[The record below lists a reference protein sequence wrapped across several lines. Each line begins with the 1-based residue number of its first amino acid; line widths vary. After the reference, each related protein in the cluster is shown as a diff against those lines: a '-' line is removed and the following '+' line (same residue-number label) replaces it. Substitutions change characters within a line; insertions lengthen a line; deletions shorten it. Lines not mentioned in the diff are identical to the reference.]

1 VAIDSLPQRTC
12 TGSAR
17 AIDRQYEEVY
27 LRAYDTVSEAR
38 ASLVRYVAFYNARR
52 PHSSIEDSTPDE
64 EYLGVQATESGS
76 VIETGFP
83 TA

>member
-1 VAIDSLPQRTC
+1 M
-12 TGSAR
+12 
-17 AIDRQYEEVY
+17 
-27 LRAYDTVSEAR
+27 SEAR

-64 EYLGVQATESGS
+64 EYLGVQAAESGS

>member
-1 VAIDSLPQRTC
+1 LHR
-12 TGSAR
+12 SAR

-83 TA
+83 IA